1 MKGTPWACPYN
12 YTLRNRFIDTSLLL
26 IALAGSAHAKL
37 RESAKGMRLED
48 FVDSRFA
55 KKVDDEGLFDRLYKR

>member
-1 MKGTPWACPYN
+1 
-12 YTLRNRFIDTSLLL
+12 LLL

-48 FVDSRFA
+48 FVDSSFA
-55 KKVDDEGLFDRLYKR
+55 KKSTTKDCSIDYTSVSFARALSRRKA

>member
-1 MKGTPWACPYN
+1 
-12 YTLRNRFIDTSLLL
+12 LLL